1 MVRTRLALVAA
12 LVCMLIAL
20 ALSSAAGGA
29 GSDLATRLTTTLRSP
44 YLSLGQTAAIAVDA
58 TTGTVLYAHNAT
70 RPIVPASNEK
80 LPVAWTALNLLGPS
94 YRFRTDVLGD
104 GDRTGATWRGDLY
117 LVGSGDPTLTTA
129 DVGRLAQAI
138 RSSGIRR
145 VTGRI
150 RGDESAF
157 DGRRGAPGWKRYFI
171 GGETPP
177 ISALVV
183 DRAAG
188 WPALSPPLL
197 AARTLRKALAARGVK
212 VVGRHALGT
221 APGTA
226 VPLAVHLSSRLAPIV
241 QEMNRTS
248 DNFVAEMLLKRL
260 GALRDGVGT
269 TAGGA
274 RVVLGEM
281 RAAGIPTLG
290 VHLADGSGLSSLD
303 RVTATALAG
312 VIRTGMQDTRI
323 SQAFVASLAVAG
335 RNGTLRSR
343 LPALAGIVRGKTG
356 TTDLACSLSGMIG
369 EDIVFSVLQ
378 NGNPVSFWSARAA
391 QDRFVTTLARSA
403 SATTATA
410 PSAAS
415 AG

>member
-1 MVRTRLALVAA
+1 MVRTRLALVVA
-12 LVCMLIAL
+12 LLCMLVAP
-20 ALSSAAGGA
+20 AASSADASASG
-29 GSDLATRLTTTLRSP
+29 DLATRLTTTLRSP
-44 YLSLGQTAAIAVDA
+44 YLSLGQTAAIALDA
-58 TTGTVLYAHNAT
+58 STGTVLYAHNAT

-80 LPVAWTALNLLGPS
+80 LPVAWTALDLLGPS
-94 YRFRTDVLGD
+94 FRFRTEVLGD
-104 GDRTGATWRGDLY
+104 GERTGATWHGDLY
-117 LVGSGDPTLTTA
+117 LVGSGDPTLAA
-129 DVGRLAQAI
+129 DDIGQLAQAI

-157 DGRRGAPGWKRYFI
+157 DSRRGAPGWKRYFI

-177 ISALVV
+177 ISALIV

-197 AARTLRKALAARGVK
+197 AARTLREALVARGVK
-212 VVGRHALGT
+212 VAGRHALGT
-221 APGTA
+221 AAGTA
-226 VPLAVHLSSRLAPIV
+226 VPLAVHRSSRLAPIV

-260 GALRDGVGT
+260 GALHDGVGT

-274 RVVLGEM
+274 RVVLEEM
-281 RAAGIPTLG
+281 RAAGIPIAG
-290 VHLADGSGLSSLD
+290 VHLVDGSGLSSLD
-303 RVTATALAG
+303 RVTASALAG
-312 VIRTGMQDTRI
+312 VIRAGMQNTRI

-369 EDIVFSVLQ
+369 GGIVFSVLQ

-391 QDRFVTTLARSA
+391 QDRFVTMLARSA
-403 SATTATA
+403 STSGTSA
-410 PSAAS
+410 PSTAS

>member
-12 LVCMLIAL
+12 LLVVL
-20 ALSSAAGGA
+20 AAPAATPAAETARGDLS
-29 GSDLATRLTTTLRSP
+29 TRLTNTLRSP

-58 TTGTVLYAHNAT
+58 ATGAVLYAHNAT

-80 LPVAWTALNLLGPS
+80 LPIAWTALTLLGPS
-94 YRFRTDVLGD
+94 FRFHTEVLGD
-104 GDRTGATWRGDLY
+104 GDRTGATWHGDLY
-117 LVGSGDPTLTTA
+117 LVGSGDPTLTA
-129 DVGRLAQAI
+129 GDVGRLARAI
-138 RSSGIRR
+138 RNSGIRR

-197 AARTLRKALAARGVK
+197 AARALREALVAHGVE
-212 VVGRHALGT
+212 VAGRHALGV

-226 VPLAVHLSSRLAPIV
+226 VPLAAHNSSRLAPIV

-260 GALRDGVGT
+260 GALHDGVGT

-274 RVVLGEM
+274 RVVMGEM
-281 RAAGIPTLG
+281 RAAGIVTTG
-290 VHLADGSGLSSLD
+290 VRLVDGSGLSSFD

-312 VIRTGMQDTRI
+312 VIRVGMQDARI
-323 SQAFVASLAVAG
+323 SQAFVASFAVAG

-343 LPALAGIVRGKTG
+343 LPALAGVVRGKTG

-369 EDIVFSVLQ
+369 EGIVFSVLQ

-391 QDRFVTTLARSA
+391 QDRFVTALALSP
-403 SATTATA
+403 ATGTAAAPATA
-410 PSAAS
+410 ST
-415 AG
+415 G